1 VSLRDLWSLDPD
13 VVYLNHGS
21 FGACPQS
28 VMDAQTRARA
38 ELEREPVRFMQ
49 GLEGRLDEARRAL
62 AAFVGADA
70 EGLAFVPNAT
80 TGVAT
85 VLASLELG
93 AGDELLT
100 TDHAYAACRN
110 ALEHAAVRAGA
121 RVVVAT
127 VPFPLASEDV
137 VVERVLSA
145 VTERTRLALL
155 DHVTSPT
162 GLVWPIERLV
172 RELAHAGVE
181 TLVDG
186 AHAPGMLDLSVA
198 RVGAAYYTGN
208 LHKWVC
214 APKGAAFLVVR
225 EDLREGM
232 RPLVLSHGA
241 SSPRRDRS
249 RYRLEFD
256 WTGTIDPTAFLAVP
270 EAIRFISTLL
280 PGGLGALMARNRALA
295 LTARALLCEALDA
308 AEPAPASMIGSLA
321 TIPLPDATVTP
332 EPPLYL
338 DPLQVELYERERI
351 EVPVPMWP
359 AWPRRNLRISAAAYN
374 ELADYERLAHA
385 LSRAP
390 R

>member
-1 VSLRDLWSLDPD
+1 MSLRDLWSLDPD

-21 FGACPQS
+21 FGACPRS
-28 VMDAQTRARA
+28 VMSAQDQARA
-38 ELEREPVRFMQ
+38 ELERQPVRFMQ
-49 GLEGRLDEARRAL
+49 GLEGRLDAARSAL

-85 VLASLELG
+85 ALASLELR

-100 TDHAYAACRN
+100 TDHTYPACRN
-110 ALEHAAVRAGA
+110 ALDHVAARAGA
-121 RVVVAT
+121 HVVVAA
-127 VPFPLASEDV
+127 VPFPLTSEGV
-137 VVERVLSA
+137 VVERVLGA
-145 VTERTRLALL
+145 VTRRTRLALL

-172 RELAHAGVE
+172 RELALVGVE
-181 TLVDG
+181 ALVDG
-186 AHAPGMLDLSVA
+186 AHAPGMLDLSIE

-214 APKGAAFLVVR
+214 APKGAAFLAVR
-225 EDLREGM
+225 EDLRKAV

-256 WTGTIDPTAFLAVP
+256 WTGTLDPTAFLAVP

-280 PGGLGALMARNRALA
+280 PGGLAALIERNRALA
-295 LTARALLCEALDA
+295 LTARGLLCEALGV
-308 AEPAPASMIGSLA
+308 AEPAPAAMVGSLA
-321 TIPLPDATVTP
+321 AIPLPDATVAP

-338 DPLQVELYERERI
+338 DPLQIELYERERI
-351 EVPVPMWP
+351 EVPVSFWP

-374 ELADYERLAHA
+374 EATDYELLARA
-385 LSRAP
+385 LKRN